1 MRVKFKSGCNDAMI
15 DSLFKHQAEP
25 DDRLVY
31 IHRLLLGYFGEQK
44 PREPWDPLSQFI
56 YSLLS
61 SRTKTEMTY
70 QVVRHLR
77 ERFGTWENLRDASLS
92 EIEDGIADVTF
103 PEQKAVQLKAAL
115 EGITQRYGS
124 LTLDFLA
131 RYRTDKIRVWLEQFP
146 GVGPKTS
153 AAVVNFSTLRR
164 RAMCVDSHHLRVT
177 QRLGLTP
184 RADAATTEE
193 RLMRLVPE
201 TWTAEMLDEHHQL
214 IKQLGQKICTFSEPK
229 CGQCPLLKICLYG
242 KKREMAGELNNPVV
256 SATPDAQRVSVD

>member
-1 MRVKFKSGCNDAMI
+1 MMA
-15 DSLFKHQAEP
+15 SLFQNHTEP
-25 DDRLVY
+25 DDRLAH
-31 IHRLLLGYFGEQK
+31 IHRLLLSCFGEQK

-70 QVVRHLR
+70 QVVRQLR
-77 ERFGTWENLRDASLS
+77 ARFGTWENLRDAQVS
-92 EIEDGIADVTF
+92 EIEDAIRDVSF

-115 EGITQRYGS
+115 ESITLRYGS

-131 RYRTDKIRVWLEQFP
+131 RYRTDKIRAWLEQFP

-164 RAMCVDSHHLRVT
+164 RALCVDSHHLRVT

-193 RLMRLVPE
+193 RLMRMVPE

-229 CGQCPLLKICLYG
+229 CPNCPLLKLCPYG
-242 KKREMAGELNNPVV
+242 QKHVPQA
-256 SATPDAQRVSVD
+256 ATKPGAPPSRS

>member
-1 MRVKFKSGCNDAMI
+1 MK
-15 DSLFKHQAEP
+15 DSLFPNPHTEP
-25 DDRLVY
+25 DDRLAH
-31 IHRLLLGYFGEQK
+31 IHRLLLGYFGQPEM
-44 PREPWDPLSQFI
+44 RDPWDPLSQFI
-56 YSLLS
+56 YSLIS
-61 SRTKTEMTY
+61 PRTKTETTY
-70 QVVRHLR
+70 QVVRNLR
-77 ERFGTWENLRDASLS
+77 ARFGSWENLRDAPLA
-92 EIEDGIADVTF
+92 EIERALEGITF
-103 PEQKAVQLKAAL
+103 PEQKALHLKASL
-115 EGITQRYGS
+115 EAITARVGE

-131 RYRTDKIRVWLEQFP
+131 RYRTDKIRAWLEQFP

-214 IKQLGQKICTFSEPK
+214 IKKLGQTLCTFEEPK
-229 CGQCPLLKICLYG
+229 CSQCPLLKLCPYG
-242 KKREMAGELNNPVV
+242 QKHA
-256 SATPDAQRVSVD
+256 ATHRVNYVEP

>member
-1 MRVKFKSGCNDAMI
+1 MNTAMN
-15 DSLFKHQAEP
+15 DSLFKQHAEP
-25 DDRLVY
+25 DDRLAYV
-31 IHRLLLGYFGEQK
+31 HRLLLGHFGQQEA
-44 PREPWDPLSQFI
+44 REPWDPLSQFI

-61 SRTKTEMTY
+61 SRTKTETTY
-70 QVVRHLR
+70 AVVRQLR
-77 ERFGTWENLRDASLS
+77 ARFGTWENLRDASIA
-92 EIEDGIADVTF
+92 EIEDAIRDVTF
-103 PEQKAVQLKAAL
+103 PEQKALQLKASL
-115 EGITQRYGS
+115 VGITERYGS

-131 RYRTDKIRVWLEQFP
+131 RYRTEKIRAWLEQFP

-193 RLMRLVPE
+193 RLMRMVPE

-214 IKQLGQKICTFSEPK
+214 IKQLGQAICTFSEPK
-229 CGQCPLLKICLYG
+229 CKLCPLLKICPYG
-242 KKREMAGELNNPVV
+242 QKQDALKGRPGEAVGMASGEK
-256 SATPDAQRVSVD
+256 SV

>member
-1 MRVKFKSGCNDAMI
+1 MNDFLFKEHAKPD
-15 DSLFKHQAEP
+15 DSLAH
-25 DDRLVY
+25 
-31 IHRLLLGYFGEQK
+31 IHRLLLGHFDEQK
-44 PREPWDPLSQFI
+44 AREPWDPLSQFI

-61 SRTKTEMTY
+61 SRTKTETTY

-77 ERFGTWENLRDASLS
+77 ERFGTWENLRDASLA
-92 EIEDGIADVTF
+92 EIEDGIRDVTF
-103 PEQKAVQLKAAL
+103 PEQKAVQLKASL

-131 RYRTDKIRVWLEQFP
+131 RYRTDKIRAWLEQFP

-177 QRLGLTP
+177 QRLGLTR

-193 RLMRLVPE
+193 RLMRMVPE

-214 IKQLGQKICTFSEPK
+214 IKQLGQTICTFSEPK
-229 CGQCPLLKICLYG
+229 CGRCPLLKLCPYG
-242 KKREMAGELNNPVV
+242 QKSISAAEEPRLSLHGDRERVV
-256 SATPDAQRVSVD
+256 LPGV

>member
-1 MRVKFKSGCNDAMI
+1 ME
-15 DSLFKHQAEP
+15 SLFKNQATP
-25 DDRLVY
+25 DDRLAH

-56 YSLLS
+56 YSLLA
-61 SRTKTEMTY
+61 SRTKTDLTY
-70 QVVRHLR
+70 QVVRQLR
-77 ERFGTWENLRDASLS
+77 ARFGSWENLRDAPVS
-92 EIEDGIADVTF
+92 EIEDAIRDITF
-103 PEQKAVQLKAAL
+103 PEQKAMQLKAAL
-115 EGITQRYGS
+115 ESITERYGS

-131 RYRTDKIRVWLEQFP
+131 RYRTDKIRAWLEQFP
-146 GVGPKTS
+146 GVGPQIS
-153 AAVVNFSTLRR
+153 AAIVNFSTLRR
-164 RAMCVDSHHLRVT
+164 KALSIDAHHLRVT

-229 CGQCPLLKICLYG
+229 CTECPLLKLCPYG
-242 KKREMAGELNNPVV
+242 QKQ
-256 SATPDAQRVSVD
+256 SAVQQQA